1 MVQGTTMTING
12 VEIPP
17 PIEVSDWQPNTS
29 VGYRWLLVLMP
40 DHTVD
45 GVKHGE
51 ALRVDE
57 SPERVR
63 QVVDRLLSK
72 VKRS

>member
-1 MVQGTTMTING
+1 MVQGTTMTISG
-12 VEIPP
+12 VEIPE
-17 PIEVSDWQPNTS
+17 PIEVSDWPPNTS

-40 DHTVD
+40 DHTAD

-51 ALRVDE
+51 ALREYE
-57 SPERVR
+57 STERVHH
-63 QVVDRLLSK
+63 VVDRLLGK